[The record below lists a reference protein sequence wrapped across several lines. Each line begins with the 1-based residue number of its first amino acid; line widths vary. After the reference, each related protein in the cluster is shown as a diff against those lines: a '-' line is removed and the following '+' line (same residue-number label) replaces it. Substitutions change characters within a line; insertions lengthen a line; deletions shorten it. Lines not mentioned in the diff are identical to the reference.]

1 MNSKL
6 AGLLIF
12 LLFVSSSALYSQE
25 YLIKFAT
32 LAPEGSTWLNVMKEY
47 DSEVRKESGGRLGFK
62 IYPGGVAGDEKD
74 VIRKIRF
81 GQFNS
86 AGFTGVGLGEIAPK
100 VRILDCPFLF
110 QNYDE
115 VDYVYKTFDKEF
127 AQAFEENGY
136 VLLGWAEVGF
146 VYVFSQSPIYGAEDA
161 RKTKMWVWE
170 GDPIAEATLKSL
182 GVSAIPLSITDV
194 LTSLQTGLINSVYS
208 SPLAAIALQWFTK
221 VKYMLNLPLADASGA
236 VVISKKTFD
245 DLPPDLREIL
255 LRNGQ
260 KYMEKLTRLSRE
272 DNRKAIETLKKN
284 GIKIIAPPSP
294 ETVPEY
300 FAIGK
305 RARQM
310 LVGKLFTEEFLA
322 RVEKAVLD
330 FRSHEKHPE

>member
-1 MNSKL
+1 MNL
-6 AGLLIF
+6 RRTAL
-12 LLFVSSSALYSQE
+12 LLFLFFASSSILCAQE
-25 YLIKFAT
+25 YIIKFAT
-32 LAPEGSTWLNVMKEY
+32 LAPEGSTWLNVMQEY
-47 DSEVRKESGGRLGFK
+47 DSQVRKESGGRLGFK

-81 GQFNS
+81 GQFSS

-110 QNYDE
+110 RNYDE

-146 VYVFSQSPIYGAEDA
+146 VYIFSQSPIYGVDDV
-161 RKTKMWVWE
+161 RKTKMWIWE

-194 LTSLQTGLINSVYS
+194 LTSLQTGMINAVYTP
-208 SPLAAIALQWFTK
+208 PLGAIALQWFTK
-221 VKYMLNLPLADASGA
+221 VKYMLDLPLADAAGA
-236 VVISKKTFD
+236 VVISKKKFD

-255 LRNGQ
+255 LSNGR

-284 GIKIIAPPSP
+284 GIKLIPPPSP
-294 ETVPEY
+294 ESIREY
-300 FAIGK
+300 LGIGE
-305 RARQM
+305 RARRM
-310 LVGKLFTEEFLA
+310 LVGKLFSEEFLN
-322 RVEKAVLD
+322 RVEKAVLE
-330 FRSHEKHPE
+330 FRSHEKHSK

>member
-1 MNSKL
+1 MNPKL
-6 AGLLIF
+6 AGLLTF

-146 VYVFSQSPIYGAEDA
+146 VYIFSQSPIYRAEDA

-170 GDPIAEATLKSL
+170 GDPIAEAALKSL

-208 SPLAAIALQWFTK
+208 SPLATIALQWFTK
-221 VKYMLNLPLADASGA
+221 VKYMLNLPLADAAGA
-236 VVISKKTFD
+236 VVISKKKLD

-255 LRNGQ
+255 IRNGQ

-272 DNRKAIETLKKN
+272 DNRKATETLKKN

-294 ETVPEY
+294 ETVREY
-300 FAIGK
+300 FAIGE

-310 LVGKLFTEEFLA
+310 LVGKLFSEEFLT
-322 RVEKAVLD
+322 RVEKSVLD
-330 FRSHEKHPE
+330 FRSHEKHPK

>member
-1 MNSKL
+1 MNSRRT
-6 AGLLIF
+6 ALLLF
-12 LLFVSSSALYSQE
+12 LLLVSSSILYGQE

-32 LAPEGSTWLNVMKEY
+32 LAPEGSTWLNVMREY

-62 IYPGGVAGDEKD
+62 IYSGGVAGDEKD

-81 GQFNS
+81 GQFQS

-115 VDYVYKTFDKEF
+115 VDYIYKTFDKEF
-127 AQAFEENGY
+127 ADAFVENGY

-146 VYVFSQSPIYGAEDA
+146 VYIFSQWPIHGASDVS
-161 RKTKMWVWE
+161 KTKMWIWE

-194 LTSLQTGLINSVYS
+194 LTSLQTGMINAVYT
-208 SPLAAIALQWFTK
+208 SPLGAIAMQWFTK
-221 VKYMLNLPLADASGA
+221 VKYMLDLRLADAAGA
-236 VVISKKTFD
+236 VVVAKKKFD
-245 DLPPDLREIL
+245 DLPPDLQEIL

-260 KYMEKLTRLSRE
+260 KYMGKLPRLSRE

-284 GIKIIAPPSP
+284 GITIVPTPSP
-294 ETVPEY
+294 EKVQEY
-300 FAIGK
+300 FRIGA

-310 LVGKLFTEEFLA
+310 LVGKLFSEEFLT

-330 FRSHEKHPE
+330 FRFRENHSK